1 MKRSPHLRARTDQ
14 RGMTLYVVLV
24 LLTGL
29 GLLAAMGM
37 RSGHTNLQAVGNTQS
52 RQEAMTAAK
61 TAIER
66 VISTTE
72 FSERPAAVAAAP
84 LGIDIDGDGRADE
97 TVRITPQPSCYNY
110 RVVRLNELDA
120 DVAADRVCM
129 RGNSGM
135 QTGIDSDSTVQGQ
148 SMCADSEWQVR
159 AVVESAQT
167 GAQAA
172 VGQGIALRGAITDAA
187 NNCP

>member
-1 MKRSPHLRARTDQ
+1 
-14 RGMTLYVVLV
+14 
-24 LLTGL
+24 
-29 GLLAAMGM
+29 
-37 RSGHTNLQAVGNTQS
+37 VGNTQS
-52 RQEAMTAAK
+52 RQEAMSAVKAAV
-61 TAIER
+61 ER
-66 VISTTE
+66 VISSTE

-84 LGIDIDGDGRADE
+84 LGIDIDGDGQVDE

-110 RVVRLNELDA
+110 RAVRMNELDA
-120 DVAADRVCM
+120 DVAADRACM

-135 QTGIDSDSTVQGQ
+135 QSGIDSDATVQGQ
-148 SMCADSEWQVR
+148 SMCADSEWHVR
-159 AVVESAQT
+159 AMVVSAQS